1 MIATSPSGI
10 RGWRLSFFR
19 VAILNGKGISSNPN
33 RMLIAVSG
41 ASGLI
46 GSALVRSLVADGH
59 TVRRLVRR
67 TSRGADEVA
76 WNPAG
81 GEIDAT
87 ALSGVEAVV
96 NLAGENIAQRW
107 TDETKRKIHDSRVAG
122 TTLLAR
128 AMAGLSPRPRVLVNG
143 SAVGAYGIRG
153 DEVLDESSAL
163 GDDFLAT
170 VCQDWAAATAP
181 ASDAGIRVAL
191 SRTGIVL
198 DPAGGVLGK
207 MLTPFRLGVGGV
219 LGDGRQWVSWIALA
233 DMVRAL
239 RFLVDTEGAAG
250 AFNLTAPNPVDNA
263 ELTRVLAEVL
273 HRPAV
278 VPVPRFAL
286 HLLFGQMAEGAAL
299 ASQRALPR
307 RLLEH
312 GFEFSLPDLRGA
324 LESMLRPTA

>member
-1 MIATSPSGI
+1 
-10 RGWRLSFFR
+10 
-19 VAILNGKGISSNPN
+19 
-33 RMLIAVSG
+33 MLIAVSG

-59 TVRRLVRR
+59 DVRRLVRR
-67 TSRGADEVA
+67 VSRGPDDIA
-76 WNPAG
+76 WDPAT
-81 GEIDAT
+81 GEIDAQ

-107 TDETKRKIHDSRVAG
+107 TGSAKRKIHDSRVMG
-122 TTLLAR
+122 TTLIARTLA
-128 AMAGLSPRPRVLVNG
+128 ALSPRPRVLVSG

-153 DEVLDESSAL
+153 DEVLDESSTL
-163 GDDFLAT
+163 GDDFLAS
-170 VCQDWAAATAP
+170 VCKDWVAATAP
-181 ASDAGIRVAL
+181 ASDAGIRVAV

-198 DPAGGVLGK
+198 DPAGGALAK
-207 MLTPFRLGVGGV
+207 MLTPFRLGVGGT
-219 LGDGRQWVSWIALA
+219 LGDGRQWVSWIALT

-239 RFLVDTEGAAG
+239 RFLIDTENAAG

-324 LESMLRPTA
+324 LESMLRRAAQSP